1 MFKIKNNEDGGITY
15 YTLDGS
21 EPDENSFKYD
31 GEITLNKQSIIK
43 ARTFKE
49 GFKPSEIVEGFLYE
63 TIKIKDI
70 KGLTNPVQIESY
82 NKNGVYDLIDGIK
95 GSKDYRD
102 GSWLGYHED
111 MDVIIDL
118 GEVKE
123 ISEVSVGF
131 LQDTRAW
138 IYYPRYVDFKIS
150 LDSKE
155 FKKLGRKEHNN
166 LINRKEIGVEN
177 ISIKLNERCRYI
189 RIFAKNEEVC
199 PKWSIMANEGPAFM
213 FVDQITVI

>member
-1 MFKIKNNEDGGITY
+1 M
-15 YTLDGS
+15 
-21 EPDENSFKYD
+21 
-31 GEITLNKQSIIK
+31 
-43 ARTFKE
+43 
-49 GFKPSEIVEGFLYE
+49 
-63 TIKIKDI
+63 
-70 KGLTNPVQIESY
+70 QIESY

-102 GSWLGYHED
+102 GAWLGYHED

-123 ISEVSVGF
+123 INEVTVGF

-138 IYYPRYVDFKIS
+138 IYYPRYVDFEIS

-155 FKKLGRKEHNN
+155 FKNVGRKEYNN
-166 LINRKEIGVEN
+166 IINRKEIGVEN
-177 ISIKLNERCRYI
+177 ISIKSKEKCRYI

-213 FVDQITVI
+213 FVDQVTVI